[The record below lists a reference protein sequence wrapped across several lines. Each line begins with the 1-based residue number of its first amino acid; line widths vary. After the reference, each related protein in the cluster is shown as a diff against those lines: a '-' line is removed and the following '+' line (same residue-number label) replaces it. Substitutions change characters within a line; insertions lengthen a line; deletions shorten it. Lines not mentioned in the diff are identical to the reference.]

1 MNGQI
6 HIRIEE
12 LEKELESL
20 KTLVGQKD
28 KKVKKPLK
36 KSALV
41 GLWKGLKIT
50 DQEIKQAK
58 KDVFDFD
65 AEKYVT

>member
-6 HIRIEE
+6 FIRIEQ

-20 KTLVGQKD
+20 KAVVGQNG
-28 KKVKKPLK
+28 KKIKKPFK
-36 KSALV
+36 KSALI
-41 GLWKGLKIT
+41 GLWKELKIT
-50 DQEIKQAK
+50 DEEIEQAK

-65 AEKYVT
+65 VEKYVT

>member
-6 HIRIEE
+6 YIRIEQ

-20 KTLVGQKD
+20 KTLVEQKN
-28 KKVKKPLK
+28 KKVKKPFK
-36 KSALV
+36 KSALI

-50 DQEIKQAK
+50 DEEIEQAK

-65 AEKYVT
+65 VEKYVR

>member
-6 HIRIEE
+6 YIRIEQ
-12 LEKELESL
+12 LEKELKSL
-20 KTLVGQKD
+20 KTLVGQKN
-28 KKVKKPLK
+28 KKVKKPSK
-36 KSALV
+36 KSALI

-50 DQEIKQAK
+50 DEEIEQAK

-65 AEKYVT
+65 VEKYVR